1 MSIMEGAQGSVG
13 VVRARLRNTW
23 PLIGVGL
30 AVIVNAAWIGLL
42 GYGFSMLF

>member
-1 MSIMEGAQGSVG
+1 MSITEGAQGAVD
-13 VVRARLRNTW
+13 VARARLRNTW

-30 AVIVNAAWIGLL
+30 AVIVNAAWMGLL

>member
-1 MSIMEGAQGSVG
+1 VSITEAAQGPVE
-13 VVRARLRNTW
+13 VARAGLRNAW

>member
-1 MSIMEGAQGSVG
+1 MG
-13 VVRARLRNTW
+13 VVRARLRKKILG

-42 GYGFSMLF
+42 GYSFLSELALGTGWGG